1 MVTKYKRV
9 LLKISGEA
17 LLGNQQFGIDYEP
30 VEMIANEIKSIYDK
44 GVEVAVVVGGGNIFR
59 GMKNSAKLGMDQA
72 SGDYVGMLATVMN
85 AVALQC
91 ALKKIN
97 VECRVQTAI
106 AMNQIAEPYVRH
118 RAIRHLE
125 KGRIVIFA
133 GGTGNP
139 YFTTDSCAALRA
151 NEIEADLILLAKNVD
166 GVYNK
171 DPKKYSDAIKYD
183 EVTYMQ
189 SISEGLN
196 VMDTTAI
203 TLCMENK
210 IPIYV
215 FALNEENSIIR
226 AINGDKIGTIIRK

>member
-97 VECRVQTAI
+97 VRMQSSNSNCHESDC
-106 AMNQIAEPYVRH
+106 
-118 RAIRHLE
+118 RAIR
-125 KGRIVIFA
+125 
-133 GGTGNP
+133 
-139 YFTTDSCAALRA
+139 SSQ
-151 NEIEADLILLAKNVD
+151 
-166 GVYNK
+166 
-171 DPKKYSDAIKYD
+171 SDK
-183 EVTYMQ
+183 T
-189 SISEGLN
+189 S
-196 VMDTTAI
+196 
-203 TLCMENK
+203 
-210 IPIYV
+210 
-215 FALNEENSIIR
+215 
-226 AINGDKIGTIIRK
+226 